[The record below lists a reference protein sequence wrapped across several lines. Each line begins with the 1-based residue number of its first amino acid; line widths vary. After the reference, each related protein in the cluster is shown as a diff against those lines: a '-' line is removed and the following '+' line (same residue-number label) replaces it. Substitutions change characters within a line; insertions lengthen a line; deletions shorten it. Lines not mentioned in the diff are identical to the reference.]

1 MQTLEPKIALGLY
14 SDSAAVYINACLLKT
29 DGLDILEEPISLT
42 RPYTTELREE
52 ILSLSYPD
60 DLTDNDRFNQI
71 NEKITKEHFLVA
83 QELLKQ
89 VERSIPHVDV
99 VGYSGY
105 TVHHRASDKSDVYF
119 GNSDL
124 LAAQLNIPV
133 IDRFAQ
139 TDMKAGGTG
148 GPLLSTFIEA
158 ITRNQPKPLVVVSLG
173 GITRLTYIGVLGQQY
188 GFDVGVGCLLL
199 DRWLQRHAGIEM
211 DFDGVWA
218 EKGKVDQRLLAY
230 LLKTPYLA
238 QQPPKTLDRNDF
250 NQLLEHVEGCSPADG
265 AATLM
270 EFVVQSIVQTQKFL
284 PDKPA
289 KWLLNGGGTLN
300 PSIVLRLK
308 RALSAPVETMK
319 EADMLHYNL
328 DAAGYAFLAV
338 RSLMQLPITF
348 PETTG
353 VAQPTTGGLYHSV
366 NQA

>member
-29 DGLDILEEPISLT
+29 DGLDVLEEPISLT
-42 RPYTTELREE
+42 RPYSPELREK
-52 ILSLSYPD
+52 ILSLKYPD
-60 DLTDNDRFNQI
+60 DLTDSERFNQLN
-71 NEKITKEHFLVA
+71 NEITQEHFAVA

-89 VERSIPHVDV
+89 VERSIPCLDV

-105 TVHHRASDKSDVYF
+105 TVHHRSSDKSDVYF

-124 LAAQLNIPV
+124 LANRLNIPV

-158 ITRNQPKPLVVVSLG
+158 ITRHQPKPLVVLSLG

-211 DFDGVWA
+211 DFGGVWA
-218 EKGKVDQRLLAY
+218 EKGQVNQRLLDY
-230 LLKTPYLA
+230 LLKTPYLSKV
-238 QQPPKTLDRNDF
+238 PPKTLDKNDF
-250 NQLLEHVEGCSPADG
+250 NQLLEHVEGCSPVDG

-270 EFVVQSIVQTQKFL
+270 AFIVQSIVQAQQFL

-300 PSIVLRLK
+300 PGIVLRLK
-308 RALSAPVETMK
+308 QALSAPVETMK
-319 EADMLHYNL
+319 EANMLHYNL

-338 RSLMQLPITF
+338 RSMMQLPITF

-353 VAQPTTGGLYHSV
+353 VEQPMTGGIRHSV